1 MCSPAPP
8 IGHTVQRRFAI
19 VQSRL
24 RGQALRKPR
33 IHPPTA
39 EVPRLRGSQD
49 WRSDC
54 TFWYVVIQYVI
65 FRNRANDCLRLAAP
79 LIEWIASQSD
89 YLADSV
95 DAFLTTPVVSPTTAS
110 SNPFAGSSAIDE
122 IDPDVDP
129 ALPLGLTFS
138 FPVEQTALNQGKVL
152 TWTKGFSAKN
162 AVGNDVVKLLQD
174 AFDRKHLHVRCVALV
189 NDVRVIFITLRL
201 LLTK

>member
-8 IGHTVQRRFAI
+8 IGHTIQPRFAN

-24 RGQALRKPR
+24 RGQAFRKPR
-33 IHPPTA
+33 VHPPTA
-39 EVPRLRGSQD
+39 EIPCFGGPED
-49 WRSDC
+49 GRSDC
-54 TFWYVVIQYVI
+54 TFWYVLVQYVI
-65 FRNRANDCLRLAAP
+65 FRNRANDCLLLVAP
-79 LIEWIASQSD
+79 RIEWIASQSD

-189 NDVRVIFITLRL
+189 NDVRMIFFTLPF
-201 LLTK
+201 LLTI